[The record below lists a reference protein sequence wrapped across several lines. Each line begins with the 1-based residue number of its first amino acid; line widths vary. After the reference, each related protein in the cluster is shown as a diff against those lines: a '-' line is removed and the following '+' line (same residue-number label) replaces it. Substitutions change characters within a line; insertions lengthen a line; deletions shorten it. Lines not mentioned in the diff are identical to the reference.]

1 MDNLFSTN
9 VTPLCGL
16 NLGAEHRD
24 ICSKFIENNYLGAAH
39 RDICS
44 KYHQKQNKKGADGTF
59 RLDGSTEKQDAK
71 DVVLFIQNV
80 CIKNNLYQYN
90 SLNYNLISILQQ
102 TLNPYKIQTSP

>member
-1 MDNLFSTN
+1 MDNLFSKN

-16 NLGAEHRD
+16 NLGAE
-24 ICSKFIENNYLGAAH
+24 H

-80 CIKNNLYQYN
+80 CIKYSLYQYN

>member
-1 MDNLFSTN
+1 MDNLFSKN

-44 KYHQKQNKKGADGTF
+44 KYHQKQNKKVQMVHSD
-59 RLDGSTEKQDAK
+59 LTEAPRNRMQRMLYY
-71 DVVLFIQNV
+71 LFKMFALRIIYTN
-80 CIKNNLYQYN
+80 I
-90 SLNYNLISILQQ
+90 IL
-102 TLNPYKIQTSP
+102 